1 MVCTGN
7 LCRSPM
13 AESLM
18 REALSGRDCD
28 GVEVASS
35 GTWAE
40 AGYGAAESAVNAL
53 RERGIDL
60 SAHRTR
66 PLDPDEVNQADL
78 VVAMTSVHVRE
89 ILEVAPEAAGKLVM
103 IKAIPEIEMRAG
115 AAVADFPGDRLQA
128 LLEGAR
134 PEPRRSLDVDDPIG
148 LPAGA
153 YDRCVSDLRL
163 GTDALVAIICGE
175 PQG

>member
-1 MVCTGN
+1 M
-7 LCRSPM
+7 
-13 AESLM
+13 
-18 REALSGRDCD
+18 
-28 GVEVASS
+28 
-35 GTWAE
+35 
-40 AGYGAAESAVNAL
+40 NAL
-53 RERGIDL
+53 RGRGIDL

-66 PLDPDEVNQADL
+66 ALDPDEVNEADL

-103 IKAIPEIEMRAG
+103 LKEIPEIEMTARA
-115 AAVADFPGDRLQA
+115 AAADSPQDRLQS
-128 LLEGAR
+128 LLDGSR

-163 GTDALVAIICGE
+163 GIDALVAIICG
-175 PQG
+175 